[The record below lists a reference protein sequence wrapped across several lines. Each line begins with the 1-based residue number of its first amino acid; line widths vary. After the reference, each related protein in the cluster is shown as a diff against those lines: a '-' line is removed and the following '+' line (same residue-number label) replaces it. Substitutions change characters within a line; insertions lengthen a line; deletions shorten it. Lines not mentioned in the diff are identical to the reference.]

1 MSTLL
6 SSYPFLIPLLVGL
19 LAEVLKIVSEGIEQ
33 GKWRDGLF
41 RPGGMPSSHSAFV
54 MSLLIVV
61 GVKSGLDSGIFAI
74 AFTLACLT
82 WYDAVSSRHAIGEQA
97 KILNRLQ
104 KWTRLPERLGHS
116 LLEVIIGA
124 MFGGLMTAV
133 FLLLG
138 PALA

>member
-1 MSTLL
+1 MHLL

-33 GKWRDGLF
+33 RKWRDGLF

-61 GVKSGLDSGIFAI
+61 GVKSGLDSSLFAI

-104 KWTRLPERLGHS
+104 HWIKLPERLGHS
-116 LLEVIIGA
+116 LIEVVIGA
-124 MFGGLMTAV
+124 CFGLITTSMFLVVTRAS
-133 FLLLG
+133 
-138 PALA
+138 

>member
-1 MSTLL
+1 MTLL

-19 LAEVLKIVSEGIEQ
+19 LAEVLKILSEGIEQ

-54 MSLLIVV
+54 TSLLIVV
-61 GVKSGLDSGIFAI
+61 GVDAGIDSSLFAI

-104 KWTRLPERLGHS
+104 QWIKLPERLGHS
-116 LLEVIIGA
+116 LVEVIAGA
-124 MFGGLMTAV
+124 IFGLSATSL
-133 FLLLG
+133 FLFIIERY
-138 PALA
+138 

>member
-1 MSTLL
+1 MHLL

-61 GVKSGLDSGIFAI
+61 GVKSGLDSSLFAI

-104 KWTRLPERLGHS
+104 HWIKLPERLGHS
-116 LLEVIIGA
+116 LLEVVIGA
-124 MFGGLMTAV
+124 FFGLITTS
-133 FLLLG
+133 LLLFITQTS
-138 PALA
+138 